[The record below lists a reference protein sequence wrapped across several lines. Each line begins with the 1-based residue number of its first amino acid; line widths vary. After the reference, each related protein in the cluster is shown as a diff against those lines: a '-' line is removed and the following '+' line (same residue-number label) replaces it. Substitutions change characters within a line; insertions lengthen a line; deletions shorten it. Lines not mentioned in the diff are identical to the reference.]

1 MLKKE
6 CCLCIESDNE
16 AMARGYI
23 VVTELTTLY
32 ELPLRAN
39 TYRVTIK
46 TAVDPKACILIGDEF
61 VYIKDV
67 VDTMV
72 PWPKHIV
79 FLSTAKLKI
88 ILL

>member
-1 MLKKE
+1 MV
-6 CCLCIESDNE
+6 IES
-16 AMARGYI
+16 
-23 VVTELTTLY
+23 TTIHRA
-32 ELPLRAN
+32 PFGAN
-39 TYRVTIK
+39 THHVTVKMTINPE
-46 TAVDPKACILIGDEF
+46 AHLHVPIGDEF

-79 FLSTAKLKI
+79 LLSTAPKVKI